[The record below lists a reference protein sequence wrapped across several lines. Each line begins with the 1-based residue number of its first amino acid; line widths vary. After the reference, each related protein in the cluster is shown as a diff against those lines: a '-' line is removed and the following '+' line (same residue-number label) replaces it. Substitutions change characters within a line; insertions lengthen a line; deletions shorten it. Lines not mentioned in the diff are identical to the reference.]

1 MVALVGP
8 TLSSEAVKVDP
19 LAQAAG
25 LPVLAVSNTVPGLTA
40 IGNYIFRIALGDAQI
55 IPVVLKTAQARLHF
69 KTVALLYDEVNAAT
83 VAAGR
88 IFGAVAARMGLTIVA
103 TQTFA
108 SGATHFGPHLATLK
122 AARPD
127 AILVSALA
135 QDAVLILKQRLQAGI
150 PAGIPIIGANGLN
163 TSAIIRGAGVAAEGV
178 IVGTAYDP
186 SGPSAR
192 NRHFHTAYVNHYH
205 HTPDVFAAQGYD
217 GIYALATAL
226 RHAHTTSDRRALR
239 AALAALKDVPAVLS
253 ANGYFSFSANREANL
268 APTVRIVRHGHF
280 VRFP

>member
-1 MVALVGP
+1 M
-8 TLSSEAVKVDP
+8 
-19 LAQAAG
+19 
-25 LPVLAVSNTVPGLTA
+25 
-40 IGNYIFRIALGDAQI
+40 GNYIFRIALGDAQI

-69 KTVALLYDEVNAAT
+69 KKVALLYDAVNAAT
-83 VAAGR
+83 AAAGR
-88 IFGAVAARMGLTIVA
+88 IFGTVAARMGLTVVA
-103 TQTFA
+103 SQTFA
-108 SGATHFGPHLATLK
+108 SGVTQFGPHLATLK

-127 AILVSALA
+127 ALLVSALA

-150 PAGIPIIGANGLN
+150 PASIPIIGANGLN

-186 SGPSAR
+186 SGTSAR
-192 NRHFHTAYVNHYH
+192 NRHFRAAYVHRYGH
-205 HTPDVFAAQGYD
+205 APDVFAAQGYD

-226 RHAHTTSDRRALR
+226 RHANIPSDRRALR

-253 ANGYFSFSANREANL
+253 ANGHFSFSANREANL